1 MADIA
6 LGVVVMTRIEKL
18 RRLLESADQQP
29 IKTVYIAD
37 AGRMTPEK
45 QEIYDRDFTFKTVV
59 LDLDYEIELGRSR
72 KRIVDELSEE
82 YLLTVDS
89 DHEVPDNVTLLVD
102 QLSERPDIGG
112 IAGSIIEPN
121 KGRLWQSAKDFYED
135 GNALVRDARHEEKEI
150 EYVADSPFV
159 EFDFIPSAGILR
171 KDCLQDYAWDPKYT
185 NTREHAD
192 FYVGHWL
199 KTDWVFGISPEV
211 HFKHYPGGDTKYVSH
226 RHDTERQ
233 DFAEEYFL
241 NKWGYEAF
249 GMGEPYWY
257 DTHYTDRTL
266 LDRARNLY
274 QNEGINTLLKKS
286 VFSAPRIAR
295 RTISK
300 L

>member
-1 MADIA
+1 MTDIA

-18 RRLLESADQQP
+18 RRLLKSVDRQP

-37 AGRMTPEK
+37 AGRDTSEK
-45 QEIYDRDFTFKTVV
+45 QEIYNEDFAFETVV
-59 LDLDYEIELGRSR
+59 LDLDYEVELGRSR
-72 KRIVDELSEE
+72 KRIADELSEE
-82 YLLTVDS
+82 YLITVDS
-89 DHEVPDNVTLLVD
+89 DHEVPDNVMLLAD
-102 QLSERPDIGG
+102 QLSERPDLGG

-135 GNALVRDARHEEKEI
+135 NGILVRDANHEEKEI
-150 EYVADSPFV
+150 EYVAGSPFV

-171 KDCLQDYAWDPKYT
+171 KDCLQDYSWDPNYT

-199 KTDWVFGISPEV
+199 ETDWSFGISPEV
-211 HFKHYPGGDTKYVSH
+211 HFKHYPGGDTEYVSH
-226 RHDTERQ
+226 RHDVARQ
-233 DFAEEYFL
+233 DFAEKYFL
-241 NKWGYEAF
+241 DKWGYEAF
-249 GMGEPYWY
+249 EMGKPYWY
-257 DTHYTDRTL
+257 DTHYTDQTL
-266 LDRARNLY
+266 FDRARSLY
-274 QNEGINTLLKKS
+274 QNEGVNTLVKKS